1 MPETPHGEA
10 SVPAG
15 PDAPESSV
23 FAAASWPGEF
33 RSYQNDALSEVD
45 ARWSD
50 GHRRTWVVLP
60 PGAGKTLVGLEAAR
74 RLGRRTVVFA
84 PNIAIQGQWT
94 SHWEA
99 YDRPDGGT
107 AGTERALEDD
117 VNVLTYQS
125 LAVFD
130 PEAETDGSG
139 SVRDRLHTN
148 GQALVAALHDAG
160 PLTVILDECHHLL
173 QVWGRLLAEILDEL
187 PDAHVIG
194 LTGTPAASLTR
205 TEKKLV
211 ERLFGEP
218 ITGASVP
225 ALVRDGYLAPF
236 AELAYVTAPN
246 ALEREYLAEQGL
258 RFTEMC
264 TELLTPGFA
273 ETDFLPWIDVRF
285 VHRFTAGRDRAD
297 WDRLASERPDE
308 ADAVLRLHHAGLCAL
323 PKGAR
328 LAERHRRAPDADDW
342 VALIRDYERH
352 CLDPGTERNQA
363 ARQSI
368 RAALPTVGY
377 QLTRRGIRA
386 TTSPVDRVLARSAAK
401 SQATVEIV
409 DTESDALGDRL
420 RALILCDQERA
431 RTPRALRSVLA
442 EDAGSAWLQLAL
454 LVEDPRT
461 AFLNPVMITGRT
473 VATSPWTSE
482 ALIGFVLAERPDLD
496 LSVREVDGLHVIEG
510 TWPPRTRVGLV
521 TRFLDWAG
529 CRVLVGTRALL
540 GEGWDARGIN
550 VVVDLTT
557 STTATAVVQGRGRA
571 LRLDPSWPEKTAHT
585 WTVVCVSHD
594 HPKGDADWKRFV
606 RKHEGYL
613 ALGTDGAVVSGVAH
627 VDARLS
633 PYEPPPEG
641 ETDAV
646 NARMLIRAR
655 AREETREQWRLGE
668 PYEDTLTAALRVW
681 GRSVPSGH
689 GGVPALG
696 GAPADPGILA
706 LGGASAH
713 GRTSARGG
721 ISAHG
726 GAPADVGAF
735 AHGGASADV
744 GASAHGGAS
753 ADGGTSAQGGASA
766 DGGVPT
772 DGRAPA
778 QGGASVLR
786 SPPAVLP
793 AAAGV
798 VRAGTPGEP
807 ERALRPKHAAAVV
820 RSLSVVAGF
829 VLGASLGPLQFAV
842 VMALACVA
850 ASELVAVAAERR
862 GKVREA
868 RHLIE
873 QAREPVGLDR
883 YAYAVADALL
893 IAGHSGVGAQGV
905 RIHVDT
911 AGVHQCTLV
920 GTGPEAA
927 EKFAVALEEVLNPAV
942 GNERVVSTG
951 YDRRFLAIRY
961 ELPARGS
968 AREENERARSQ
979 ARGRA
984 MPNRRIYHA
993 VPYVF
998 ERRRLGP
1005 RDFERAWN
1013 RWVGPEPLL
1022 DLHTIEAGDAHAEY
1036 QESVAEVTTGF
1047 GLIWS

>member
-1 MPETPHGEA
+1 MFP
-10 SVPAG
+10 
-15 PDAPESSV
+15 
-23 FAAASWPGEF
+23 AASWPGEF
-33 RSYQNDALSEVD
+33 RSYQNDALSEV
-45 ARWSD
+45 ASRWAD
-50 GHRRTWVVLP
+50 GHRRTWIVLP

-74 RLGRRTVVFA
+74 RLGRRTVVLV
-84 PNIAIQGQWT
+84 PNIAIQGQWVT
-94 SHWEA
+94 HWEA

-107 AGTERALEDD
+107 AGTERTLEDD

-130 PEAETDGSG
+130 PEAETNGSG
-139 SVRDRLHTN
+139 SVRDRLHAN
-148 GQALVAALHDAG
+148 GQALVTALHDAG

-205 TEKKLV
+205 TERKLV
-211 ERLFGEP
+211 QRLFGEP

-236 AELAYVTAPN
+236 AELAYITVPN

-285 VHRFTAGRDRAD
+285 VHRFTAGDDRAD
-297 WDRLASERPDE
+297 WDRLADERPDE
-308 ADAVLRLHHAGLCAL
+308 ADAVLRLHHVGLCAL
-323 PKGAR
+323 PRGAR
-328 LAERHRRAPDADDW
+328 LSERHRHPPDADDW
-342 VALIRDYERH
+342 AALIRDYERH
-352 CLDPGTERNQA
+352 CLDPDTERNKA

-368 RAALPTVGY
+368 RAVLPTVGY

-386 TTSPVDRVLARSAAK
+386 TASPVDRVLARSAAK

-420 RALILCDQERA
+420 RALVLCDQERA

-473 VATSPWTSE
+473 VATSPWTSD
-482 ALIGFVLAERPDLD
+482 ALVGFVRAERPDID

-571 LRLDPSWPEKTAHT
+571 LRLDPTWPEKTAHT

-594 HPKGDADWKRFV
+594 HPKGDADWNRFV

-613 ALGTDGAVVSGVAH
+613 ALGTDGGVVSGVAH

-633 PYEPPPEG
+633 PYEPPPER
-641 ETDAV
+641 EMDAV

-681 GRSVPSGH
+681 ERQAPAGR
-689 GGVPALG
+689 VPAPG
-696 GAPADPGILA
+696 QAPTAPAP
-706 LGGASAH
+706 AS
-713 GRTSARGG
+713 GQESA
-721 ISAHG
+721 ST
-726 GAPADVGAF
+726 VY
-735 AHGGASADV
+735 AS
-744 GASAHGGAS
+744 
-753 ADGGTSAQGGASA
+753 
-766 DGGVPT
+766 
-772 DGRAPA
+772 GRAPTSTVPGDGPAA
-778 QGGASVLR
+778 QASA
-786 SPPAVLP
+786 SGQAPAARVPASGRAPTVLP
-793 AAAGV
+793 AAAGA
-798 VRAGTPGEP
+798 VRAPAHPGEP
-807 ERALRPKHAAAVV
+807 ERVRRRGRSPAVDALYVMVAVLLPTMFLVPWPASVAAALVCGSASFMVAAGAARAAAV
-820 RSLSVVAGF
+820 RD
-829 VLGASLGPLQFAV
+829 
-842 VMALACVA
+842 
-850 ASELVAVAAERR
+850 
-862 GKVREA
+862 A
-868 RHLIE
+868 RHMLE
-873 QAREPVGLDR
+873 RAREPLGIDR
-883 YAYAVADALL
+883 YACAVADALRF
-893 IAGHSGVGAQGV
+893 AGHSEVGAEGV
-905 RIHVDT
+905 RVHVDS
-911 AGVHQCTLV
+911 AGVRQCTLT
-920 GTGPEAA
+920 GAGPEAA
-927 EKFAVALEEVLNPAV
+927 EMFAVALEEVLNPAV
-942 GNERVVSTG
+942 GD
-951 YDRRFLAIRY
+951 DRMAAGHQRRCLAIRY
-961 ELPARGS
+961 ELPVPGS
-968 AREENERARSQ
+968 AREEQEWARAQ
-979 ARGRA
+979 ARGRSE
-984 MPNRRIYHA
+984 PNRKTFHA

-998 ERRRLGP
+998 ERALQGP
-1005 RDFERAWN
+1005 HAFERAWN
-1013 RWVGPEPLL
+1013 RWVGPAPLL
-1022 DLHTIEAGDAHAEY
+1022 YLNTAGAGDALSEY
-1036 QESVAEVTTGF
+1036 RETAAEVTTGF

>member
-1 MPETPHGEA
+1 MSETPTA
-10 SVPAG
+10 
-15 PDAPESSV
+15 
-23 FAAASWPGEF
+23 FATASWPGEL
-33 RSYQNDALSEVD
+33 RPYQRTALDAVA
-45 ARWSD
+45 ARWAD

-60 PGAGKTLVGLEAAR
+60 PGAGKTLVGVEAAR

-84 PNIAIQGQWT
+84 PNIAIQGQWIT
-94 SHWEA
+94 HWEA

-107 AGTERALEDD
+107 AGTDRTLDHD

-130 PEAETDGSG
+130 PEAESSGSG
-139 SVRDRLHTN
+139 SVRDRLHAN
-148 GQALVAALHDAG
+148 GEALVRALHDAG

-194 LTGTPAASLTR
+194 LTGTPSASLTR
-205 TEKKLV
+205 TEKTLV

-236 AELAYVTAPN
+236 AELAYITVPN

-285 VHRFTAGRDRAD
+285 VDRFTAGHDQAD
-297 WDRLASERPDE
+297 WDRLADERPDE

-323 PKGAR
+323 PRGAR
-328 LAERHRRAPDADDW
+328 LAERHRHPPDADDW
-342 VALIRDYERH
+342 VALLKDYERH
-352 CLDPGTERNQA
+352 CLDPGTERNRA

-420 RALILCDQERA
+420 RALVLCDQERA
-431 RTPRALRSVLA
+431 RTPRSLRGVLA

-454 LVEDPRT
+454 LAEDPRT

-473 VATSPWTSE
+473 VATSPWTSD

-529 CRVLVGTRALL
+529 CSVLVGTRALL

-557 STTATAVVQGRGRA
+557 STTATAVLQGRGRA

-594 HPKGDADWKRFV
+594 HPKGDADWNRFV

-613 ALGTDGAVVSGVAH
+613 ALGTDGGVVSGVAH

-646 NARMLIRAR
+646 NVRMLIRAG
-655 AREETREQWRLGE
+655 ARDETREQWRLGE

-681 GRSVPSGH
+681 ERQVPPVRASTLRPSTT
-689 GGVPALG
+689 VPPS
-696 GAPADPGILA
+696 APST
-706 LGGASAH
+706 ASTMTP
-713 GRTSARGG
+713 RTM
-721 ISAHG
+721 
-726 GAPADVGAF
+726 
-735 AHGGASADV
+735 
-744 GASAHGGAS
+744 
-753 ADGGTSAQGGASA
+753 
-766 DGGVPT
+766 
-772 DGRAPA
+772 
-778 QGGASVLR
+778 
-786 SPPAVLP
+786 PPIALP
-793 AAAGV
+793 AAAGAVGRAAGVRRPRPAGRGRSAAVGQALAVLAAVLV
-798 VRAGTPGEP
+798 VGAFLGPWQVAATAVLAVATVWGV
-807 ERALRPKHAAAVV
+807 AAAGAARAERV
-820 RSLSVVAGF
+820 RVAGR
-829 VLGASLGPLQFAV
+829 L
-842 VMALACVA
+842 LA
-850 ASELVAVAAERR
+850 
-862 GKVREA
+862 
-868 RHLIE
+868 
-873 QAREPVGLDR
+873 QAREPVGIDWF
-883 YAYAVADALL
+883 ANAVADALL
-893 IAGHSGVGAQGV
+893 FAGHSAVGAEGV
-905 RIHVDT
+905 RVHVDS
-911 AGVHQCTLV
+911 AGVHQCTLT
-920 GTGPEAA
+920 GAGPEAA
-927 EKFAVALEEVLNPAV
+927 EKFAVALEEVINPAV
-942 GNERVVSTG
+942 GDERAG
-951 YDRRFLAIRY
+951 PGGHRRRCLAVRY
-961 ELPARGS
+961 ELPVPGS
-968 AREENERARSQ
+968 AREERDRARAQ
-979 ARGRA
+979 ARGRSA
-984 MPNRRIYHA
+984 PNRRVWHA
-993 VPYVF
+993 VPAVF
-998 ERRRLGP
+998 EREPQGP
-1005 RDFERAWN
+1005 HAFERGWN
-1013 RWVGPEPLL
+1013 RWVSPAPLVHL
-1022 DLHTIEAGDAHAEY
+1022 NSAGVAGDALAEY
-1036 QESVAEVTTGF
+1036 RETVTGVTTGF

>member
-1 MPETPHGEA
+1 MPDTDRE
-10 SVPAG
+10 G
-15 PDAPESSV
+15 PPGPEGLRAPEPSV
-23 FAAASWPGEF
+23 FAAAAWPGEF
-33 RSYQNDALSEVD
+33 RPYQDDALSEV
-45 ARWSD
+45 ASRWAD

-84 PNIAIQGQWT
+84 PNIAIQGQWIT
-94 SHWEA
+94 HWEA

-107 AGTERALEDD
+107 AGTGRALEDD
-117 VNVLTYQS
+117 LNVLTYQS

-139 SVRDRLHTN
+139 SVRDRLHPN
-148 GQALVAALHDAG
+148 GQALVRALHDAG
-160 PLTVILDECHHLL
+160 PLTVVLDECHHLL

-236 AELAYVTAPN
+236 AELAYVTVPN
-246 ALEREYLAEQGL
+246 ALEREYLAEEGL

-264 TELLTPGFA
+264 AELLTSGFA
-273 ETDFLPWIDVRF
+273 ETDFLAWIDVRF
-285 VHRFTAGRDRAD
+285 VDRFTAGQDEAD
-297 WDRLASERPDE
+297 WNRLANERPEE

-323 PKGAR
+323 PRGAR
-328 LAERHRRAPDADDW
+328 PSERHRHPPDADDW
-342 VALIRDYERH
+342 AALLKDYERH
-352 CLDPGTERNQA
+352 CLDPDNERNTA

-386 TTSPVDRVLARSAAK
+386 TASPVDRVLARSAAK

-420 RALILCDQERA
+420 RALVLCDQERA
-431 RTPRALRSVLA
+431 RTPRALRGVLA

-473 VATSPWTSE
+473 VATSPWTSD
-482 ALIGFVLAERPDLD
+482 ALVGFVRAERPDLD
-496 LSVREVDGLHVIEG
+496 LDVREVDGLHVIEG
-510 TWPPRTRVGLV
+510 TWPPRTRIGLV

-557 STTATAVVQGRGRA
+557 STTATAVLQGRGRA

-594 HPKGDADWKRFV
+594 HPKGDADWNRFV

-613 ALGTDGAVVSGVAH
+613 ALGTDGGVVSGVAH

-641 ETDAV
+641 EADAI
-646 NARMLIRAR
+646 NARMLIRAG

-668 PYEDTLTAALRVW
+668 PYDDTLTAALRVW
-681 GRSVPSGH
+681 ERQAPSGH
-689 GGVPALG
+689 GGVL
-696 GAPADPGILA
+696 APG
-706 LGGASAH
+706 
-713 GRTSARGG
+713 
-721 ISAHG
+721 
-726 GAPADVGAF
+726 
-735 AHGGASADV
+735 
-744 GASAHGGAS
+744 GASAHGGAR
-753 ADGGTSAQGGASA
+753 TH
-766 DGGVPT
+766 GGVSA
-772 DGRAPA
+772 GAEVPA
-778 QGGASVLR
+778 LG

-793 AAAGV
+793 AAAGA
-798 VRAGTPGEP
+798 VRGATPPGDSETTP
-807 ERALRPKHAAAVV
+807 THATVVV
-820 RSLSVVAGF
+820 RSLSVVVGF
-829 VLGASLGPLQFAV
+829 VLGVSLGPLQAGV
-842 VMALACVA
+842 LMALLCLA
-850 ASELVAVAAERR
+850 ASELVAAGARR
-862 GKVREA
+862 MARVRQA
-868 RHLIE
+868 RHLLE
-873 QAREPVGLDR
+873 QAREPIGIDR
-883 YAYAVADALL
+883 FACAVADALRY
-893 IAGHSGVGAQGV
+893 AGHSEVGSEGV
-905 RIHVDT
+905 RVHVDT
-911 AGVHQCTLV
+911 AGVHQCTLT
-920 GTGPEAA
+920 GAGPEAA
-927 EKFAVALEEVLNPAV
+927 EKFAVALEEVLNPVVA
-942 GNERVVSTG
+942 NERFMAAG
-951 YDRRFLAIRY
+951 LNRWYLAIRH
-961 ELPARGS
+961 ELPVPGS
-968 AREENERARSQ
+968 AREEREWARAQ
-979 ARGRA
+979 ARGDA
-984 MPNRRIYHA
+984 APNRRVYHA
-993 VPYVF
+993 VPHVF
-998 ERRRLGP
+998 ERRLKGP
-1005 RDFERAWN
+1005 PQDFERAWN
-1013 RWVGPEPLL
+1013 RWVSPEPLL
-1022 DLHTIEAGDAHAEY
+1022 YLLTIEAGDALTEY
-1036 QESVAEVTTGF
+1036 QEMPAEVTTGF

>member
-10 SVPAG
+10 TVPAG
-15 PDAPESSV
+15 TDAPESSV

-45 ARWSD
+45 SRWAD
-50 GHRRTWVVLP
+50 GYRRTWVVLP

-94 SHWEA
+94 THWEA

-107 AGTERALEDD
+107 AGTERGLADD

-139 SVRDRLHTN
+139 SVRDRLHAN

-236 AELAYVTAPN
+236 AELAYVTTPN

-297 WDRLASERPDE
+297 WNRLASERPDE

-328 LAERHRRAPDADDW
+328 LAERHRHAPDTDDW
-342 VALIRDYERH
+342 AALIRDYERH
-352 CLDPGTERNQA
+352 CLDPDTERNKA

-420 RALILCDQERA
+420 RALVLCDQERA

-461 AFLNPVMITGRT
+461 AFLNPVMITGST
-473 VATSPWTSE
+473 VATSPWTSD
-482 ALIGFVLAERPDLD
+482 ALIGFVLAEHPDLD
-496 LSVREVDGLHVIEG
+496 LTVREVDGLHVIEG

-681 GRSVPSGH
+681 GRSAPSGH
-689 GGVPALG
+689 GGAS
-696 GAPADPGILA
+696 A

-713 GRTSARGG
+713 GGLSVL
-721 ISAHG
+721 G
-726 GAPADVGAF
+726 GAPAD
-735 AHGGASADV
+735 GGASAR
-744 GASAHGGAS
+744 S
-753 ADGGTSAQGGASA
+753 GT
-766 DGGVPT
+766 
-772 DGRAPA
+772 
-778 QGGASVLR
+778 SVLR

-798 VRAGTPGEP
+798 ARARAHKEP

-829 VLGASLGPLQFAV
+829 VLGASLGPLQLAV
-842 VMALACVA
+842 VTALACVA
-850 ASELVAVAAERR
+850 ASELVAAAVERR
-862 GKVREA
+862 AKVREA

-927 EKFAVALEEVLNPAV
+927 EKFAVALEEVLNPTV
-942 GNERVVSTG
+942 GNERVVTTG
-951 YDRRFLAIRY
+951 YDRRFLATRY
-961 ELPARGS
+961 EFPAPGS
-968 AREENERARSQ
+968 AREENERARAQ
-979 ARGRA
+979 ARGRPL
-984 MPNRRIYHA
+984 PNRRVHHA